1 MIISKERLKKL
12 LYEKFDELLLFQ
24 RENIDNMISEE

>member
-12 LYEKFDELLLFQ
+12 LYEKFDEAIQNHPKIKKKMF
-24 RENIDNMISEE
+24 